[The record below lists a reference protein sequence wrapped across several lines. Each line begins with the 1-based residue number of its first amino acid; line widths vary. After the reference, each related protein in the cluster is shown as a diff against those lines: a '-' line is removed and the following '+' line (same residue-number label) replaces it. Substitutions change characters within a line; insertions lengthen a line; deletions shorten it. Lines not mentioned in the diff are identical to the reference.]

1 MRRSVHLCTTIEQL
15 ICELPD
21 PDTMNNINIQVLAD
35 TLKISKSTVSKA
47 LRDSHEIGDETKKK
61 VLELAAKLNYSP
73 NPYASSLRK
82 KKSKT
87 IAVVLPEVADS
98 FFSRII
104 NGIQSVAEKKG
115 YHVLIYLS
123 HEKYNNEKNILNEI
137 QNGRVDGV
145 LISISRETKNGDHI
159 TRLQS
164 TGVPIVFF
172 DRELESVHTAKVI
185 TNDFEC
191 GYIATKHLL
200 DKGCINPAFFSHSAS
215 LPICRQREEGFR
227 HAMNEAGFSKKD
239 IHVSYCTDNEKE
251 NYALIRKTLSGKNKP
266 DGILA
271 SVEKIALQV
280 YVVSQEIMI
289 AIPKELKVLAFSTIE
304 TASILNP
311 SLSTITQPAVEMG
324 KTAATILFKGIEK
337 KQFDLQNEKVIIPSV
352 LIERVSTGN

>member
-1 MRRSVHLCTTIEQL
+1 MS
-15 ICELPD
+15 
-21 PDTMNNINIQVLAD
+21 NINIQVLAD

-47 LRDSHEIGDETKKK
+47 LRDSHEISGETKKK
-61 VLELAAKLNYSP
+61 VLALAAKLNYSP

-87 IAVVLPEVADS
+87 IAVVMPEVADS
-98 FFSRII
+98 FFSRVI
-104 NGIQSVAEKKG
+104 NGIQSIAERKG

-123 HEKYNNEKNILNEI
+123 HEKYSNEKNILNEI

-172 DRELESVHTAKVI
+172 DRELETIHTAKVI
-185 TNDFEC
+185 TNDLEC
-191 GYIATKHLL
+191 GFIATKHLL
-200 DKGCINPAFFSHSAS
+200 DKGCVSPVFISHSAS
-215 LPICRQREEGFR
+215 LPICNQREEGFR
-227 HAMNEAGFSKKD
+227 QAMYAAGFSKKD
-239 IHVSYCTDNEKE
+239 VHVRYCSDNEKD
-251 NYALIRKTLSGKNKP
+251 NYTLIRKLLSGKNKP

-280 YVVSQEIMI
+280 YMISQEMQIN
-289 AIPKELKVLAFSTIE
+289 IPGKLRVLAFSTIE

-311 SLSTITQPAVEMG
+311 PLSTITQPAVEMG
-324 KTAATILFKGIEK
+324 KTAAAILFKGIEK

-352 LIERVSTGN
+352 LIERVSTSSKL

>member
-1 MRRSVHLCTTIEQL
+1 MS
-15 ICELPD
+15 
-21 PDTMNNINIQVLAD
+21 NINIQVLAD

-47 LRDSHEIGDETKKK
+47 LRDSHEISDETKKK

-98 FFSRII
+98 FFSRVI

-145 LISISRETKNGDHI
+145 LISISRETRNGDHI
-159 TRLQS
+159 TRLRS

-172 DRELESVHTAKVI
+172 DRELETINTAKVI

-191 GYIATKHLL
+191 GYLATKHLL
-200 DKGCINPAFFSHSAS
+200 DKGCRKPVFFSHSAS
-215 LPICRQREEGFR
+215 LPICKQREEGFR
-227 HAMNEAGFSKKD
+227 QALHEASFNRQNSY
-239 IHVSYCTDNEKE
+239 IIYCTDNEKD
-251 NYALIRKTLSGKNKP
+251 NYTLIRKTLTGKNKP

-280 YVVSQEIMI
+280 YIVAQEIKI
-289 AIPKELKVLAFSTIE
+289 NIPDELKVLAFSTIE

-311 SLSTITQPAVEMG
+311 PLSTITQPAFEIG

-352 LIERVSTGN
+352 LVQRASTGN

>member
-1 MRRSVHLCTTIEQL
+1 
-15 ICELPD
+15 
-21 PDTMNNINIQVLAD
+21 MNSINIQVLAD

-47 LRDSHEIGDETKKK
+47 LRDSHEISDETKKK

-98 FFSRII
+98 FFSRVI
-104 NGIQSVAEKKG
+104 NGIQSVAERKG

-123 HEKYNNEKNILNEI
+123 HEKYSNEKNILNEI

-159 TRLQS
+159 EKLQS
-164 TGVPIVFF
+164 TGIPVVFF
-172 DRELESVHTAKVI
+172 DRELEAIDTAKVI

-191 GYIATKHLL
+191 GYMAAALL
-200 DKGCINPAFFSHSAS
+200 LNKGCRKPAFFSHSSS
-215 LPICRQREEGFR
+215 LPICKQREEGFSL
-227 HAMNEAGFSKKD
+227 ALKEAGFNKKD
-239 IHVSYCTDNEKE
+239 ELVIVSSDNEKD
-251 NYALIRKTLSGKNKP
+251 NYNLIRKTLTGKKKP
-266 DGILA
+266 DGIVA

-280 YVVSQEIMI
+280 YMVSQEMKIR
-289 AIPKELKVLAFSTIE
+289 IPEELKVLAFSTIE

-311 SLSTITQPAVEMG
+311 SLSTITQPAFEIG
-324 KTAATILFKGIEK
+324 KTAATILFSGIEK

-352 LIERVSTGN
+352 LIERASTGN

>member
-1 MRRSVHLCTTIEQL
+1 MST
-15 ICELPD
+15 
-21 PDTMNNINIQVLAD
+21 INIQVLAD

-47 LRDSHEIGDETKKK
+47 LKDSHEISDETKKK

-98 FFSRII
+98 FFSLII

-123 HEKYNNEKNILNEI
+123 HEKYNNEKNILSEI

-172 DRELESVHTAKVI
+172 DRELETINTAKVI
-185 TNDFEC
+185 TNDVEC
-191 GYIATKHLL
+191 GYNATKHLL
-200 DKGCINPAFFSHSAS
+200 EKGCRNPVFISHSAT
-215 LPICRQREEGFR
+215 LPICRLREEGYRQALTDAAF
-227 HAMNEAGFSKKD
+227 AKKNM
-239 IHVSYCTDNEKE
+239 HVSYCTDNERE
-251 NYALIRKTLSGKNKP
+251 NYALIRKLLTGKNKP

-280 YVVSQEIMI
+280 YMVSQNLKVK
-289 AIPKELKVLAFSTIE
+289 IPEELKVLAFSTIE

-311 SLSTITQPAVEMG
+311 PLSTITQPAFEMG
-324 KTAATILFKGIEK
+324 KTAAAILFKGIEK